1 MLAILSITQLWPLL
15 EDLTMSEPT
24 VTASELKNRLGEYLD
39 ASRTEPIIITKSGR
53 EVAALVS
60 IDLYQHLLALEDF
73 IWGWNAEI
81 AAAEGS
87 LGVEETARFMAK
99 MMAKTVGEAC

>member
-1 MLAILSITQLWPLL
+1 M
-15 EDLTMSEPT
+15 TMSEPT
-24 VTASELKNRLGEYLD
+24 ATASELKNRLGEYLD
-39 ASRTEPIIITKSGR
+39 AIRTEPVIITKSGR

-60 IDLYQHLLALEDF
+60 IDLYRHLLAMEDF

-87 LGVEETARFMAK
+87 LGVEETACVMAK
-99 MMAKTVGEAC
+99 MMAKTGGETY